1 MYKKTILQSAL
12 EHQKRRSQDASTSSE
27 RCLTP
32 RLSEE
37 GVLGEQSASLFS
49 LFVYLISAHSPV
61 IPKYPPLAI
70 KQVPLNLW
78 GLKWKIEA
86 HKNRIRNS

>member
-86 HKNRIRNS
+86 HKNRITNS